1 MLQAISQISTKDR
14 THKAVTETVTSHIL
28 LVGNDYQLAQL
39 IAQEMDC
46 EGYRVSL
53 AEDGTT
59 GLLAA
64 RQTNPH
70 LIIVG
75 WTLSGISCI
84 EFCHRLRS
92 TYNDV
97 PIIVLTHEGQVSQ
110 RIMGL
115 DAGANDCLSTPFAIE
130 ELFARVR
137 AHLRQGP
144 KTAHLLQFEHL
155 VLDRKARQVYY
166 HHQEIELTAK
176 EFDLLEYLMRH
187 PNQVLTRDQIL
198 NDVWDYENFASSNV
212 IEVYIRYLRIKLEAQ
227 GAKSFINTVRG
238 VGYVLRTQ
246 PHQSLTAFSKLDQH
260 QSPCLKQMSDSRKQ
274 VELNPIGERPMFDKI
289 LSGKRKHVTMS
300 LPPQNRS

>member
-14 THKAVTETVTSHIL
+14 THKAVMEPATSHIL
-28 LVGNDYQLAQL
+28 LVENDPQLAQL
-39 IAQEMDC
+39 IAQELGC
-46 EGYRVSL
+46 EGYQVSL
-53 AEDGTT
+53 AEDGAT

-115 DAGANDCLSTPFAIE
+115 DAGANDCLSTPFAFE
-130 ELFARVR
+130 ELIARVR
-137 AHLRQGP
+137 VHLRQGP
-144 KTAHLLQFEHL
+144 KTTHLLQFEQL
-155 VLDRKARQVYY
+155 ILNRKARQVHYR
-166 HHQEIELTAK
+166 HQEIDLTAK
-176 EFDLLEYLMRH
+176 EFDLLEYFMRH

-198 NDVWDYENFASSNV
+198 EDVWGYESFASSNV

-227 GAKSFINTVRG
+227 GAKHFINTVRG
-238 VGYVLRTQ
+238 VGYVLRIQ
-246 PHQSLTAFSKLDQH
+246 PHQNLTAFSELDQH
-260 QSPCLKQMSDSRKQ
+260 QYPHLKQMSDSMKA
-274 VELNPIGERPMFDKI
+274 
-289 LSGKRKHVTMS
+289 S
-300 LPPQNRS
+300 